1 MKHKPITM
9 TASDFY
15 NDPKLIEN
23 FTRSKTFE
31 SCRRLREVLPGFPS
45 YHETVNEFHA
55 AWLIFLMAKT
65 GKTST
70 RKAFVHGILSANELK
85 MGDVLFVHWL
95 AELLLKPERI
105 KNEIKS
111 NDVDYNGYD
120 VPKASEKTNFRIN
133 VQWMYTKNWEFQS
146 RCEWVQ
152 LKQETS
158 NSGGVLYFQ
167 EVRYKPLGKPYSFA
181 IRWSMFDTDSYDT
194 RIYTYEQDMV
204 GAFSLPAYSD
214 RGDKYYVLIRYRLM
228 KGLDVWLRYSRSVFL
243 QAATKPALEPEV
255 KEEFKMQL
263 RWQF

>member
-95 AELLLKPERI
+95 AELLLKPETI
-105 KNEIKS
+105 KKEIKS
-111 NDVDYNGYD
+111 IWIYQDQNLIHITCSDRILIFQGSRKPKQVSQLCQLSPQFLYDFALKLNETLIDESAEIIFSDPDVDED
-120 VPKASEKTNFRIN
+120 EVF
-133 VQWMYTKNWEFQS
+133 TKEN
-146 RCEWVQ
+146 
-152 LKQETS
+152 L
-158 NSGGVLYFQ
+158 
-167 EVRYKPLGKPYSFA
+167 
-181 IRWSMFDTDSYDT
+181 
-194 RIYTYEQDMV
+194 
-204 GAFSLPAYSD
+204 
-214 RGDKYYVLIRYRLM
+214 
-228 KGLDVWLRYSRSVFL
+228 
-243 QAATKPALEPEV
+243 
-255 KEEFKMQL
+255 
-263 RWQF
+263 